1 MRIALQNGG
10 STYWLAGEPGVA
22 ESVHSSVRDYALNGD
37 RQIDVAN
44 VVRADFTRQF
54 DRGQQPNVVTFG
66 TTRTFTT
73 ADLCFLYTLDYLDNI
88 ERILALTNILLGEQ
102 VLDDDGFAV
111 DMDEEQKK
119 KLDYFRD
126 FFMELLIQLA
136 PPRYQYTET
145 TLAVKLDLAQSFD
158 ATGVL
163 QSSPMAYG
171 VVDWDA
177 WLVFTDLDVEEAAN
191 PTDGDV
197 TNDFDDLLGTR
208 ITATLAANRADI
220 RVNDG
225 DLFTMDYQWRI
236 MPRNLMYER
245 NR

>member
-1 MRIALQNGG
+1 
-10 STYWLAGEPGVA
+10 
-22 ESVHSSVRDYALNGD
+22 
-37 RQIDVAN
+37 
-44 VVRADFTRQF
+44 
-54 DRGQQPNVVTFG
+54 
-66 TTRTFTT
+66 
-73 ADLCFLYTLDYLDNI
+73 
-88 ERILALTNILLGEQ
+88 
-102 VLDDDGFAV
+102 
-111 DMDEEQKK
+111 
-119 KLDYFRD
+119 
-126 FFMELLIQLA
+126 
-136 PPRYQYTET
+136 
-145 TLAVKLDLAQSFD
+145 
-158 ATGVL
+158 
-163 QSSPMAYG
+163 MAYG